1 MYGASGRALTP
12 LDPDQETG
20 ARAAAVAA
28 VVAVDSRSDCRFP
41 PSMSC
46 RSQRSPACTPS
57 LSSTPA
63 ASRLATGVS
72 TVTGMFPAARE
83 AVTRLTEADPLA
95 VLPVT
100 AATASAAF
108 ARAADPGRDHL
119 ERQQQLAVLETSLD
133 SLALLLDRCQQEA
146 ARLARALAE
155 ESRTVDVCPVPWPV
169 CRHCPGVPL
178 SCSARVW
185 RCQRCGR
192 VNDVPPGS
200 SRCLQPPNVT
210 VRDHTHGEQAMCLS
224 HAAAAVRQVQRLVVV
239 SASRAERAVL
249 AEVAGESSVV
259 ARHVPRLA
267 DARPRGRGE

>member
-1 MYGASGRALTP
+1 M
-12 LDPDQETG
+12 
-20 ARAAAVAA
+20 
-28 VVAVDSRSDCRFP
+28 
-41 PSMSC
+41 
-46 RSQRSPACTPS
+46 
-57 LSSTPA
+57 
-63 ASRLATGVS
+63 
-72 TVTGMFPAARE
+72 
-83 AVTRLTEADPLA
+83 RLTEVDPLA

-133 SLALLLDRCQQEA
+133 SVVRLLDRCRQEA
-146 ARLARALAE
+146 ARLAGALAE
-155 ESRTVDVCPVPWPV
+155 ESRIVDACPVPWPV

-178 SCSARVW
+178 SCSARVG

-192 VNDVPPGS
+192 VTDVPPGS
-200 SRCLQPPNVT
+200 SRCLQSPNVT
-210 VRDHTHGEQAMCLS
+210 VRDHTGGEQAMCLS
-224 HAAAAVRQVQRLVVV
+224 HAAAAVRQAQCLVVV
-239 SASRAERAVL
+239 SASRADRAVL

>member
-1 MYGASGRALTP
+1 
-12 LDPDQETG
+12 
-20 ARAAAVAA
+20 
-28 VVAVDSRSDCRFP
+28 
-41 PSMSC
+41 
-46 RSQRSPACTPS
+46 
-57 LSSTPA
+57 
-63 ASRLATGVS
+63 
-72 TVTGMFPAARE
+72 MFSAARE
-83 AVTRLTEADPLA
+83 AVMRLTEADPLA

-119 ERQQQLAVLETSLD
+119 ERQEQLAVLETSLD
-133 SLALLLDRCQQEA
+133 AVVRLLDRCRQEA
-146 ARLARALAE
+146 ARLARTLAE
-155 ESRTVDVCPVPWPV
+155 DRRTVDACSVPWPV

-178 SCSARVW
+178 SCSARVG

-210 VRDHTHGEQAMCLS
+210 VRDHTGGEEGMCLS
-224 HAAAAVRQVQRLVVV
+224 HAAAAVRRVQRLIVV
-239 SASRAERAVL
+239 SASRADRAVL

-267 DARPRGRGE
+267 DARPRIRGE